1 MRAGDTITDGGVVWR
16 VIDSRVNGFIG
27 EVPNFYERSEL
38 FTPNRTTITTPTKMM
53 VNVNGKG
60 YIGTSVTLNLNSA
73 TSWDTESQTYTDPSN
88 RAGMDFYIYVCDT
101 ETDVPVILLSAN
113 ATVPTGYNAANS
125 RKVGGFHCLC
135 LSVGTIEGHQLS
147 GYLTGDILPL
157 SVWDLKHRPK
167 SDPEG
172 MVYVAG
178 IGRWYDIYLA
188 SWDGNKLVSKFGGT
202 VCDGS
207 STPNWHGE
215 KFAEYIGL
223 VGKQLMFRDEFQ
235 VVAKGSNECT
245 NIYGSRD
252 YGTTGAHVDTNN
264 RRMISH
270 YGLEDCCGYMW
281 QWTRDLFE
289 YYPGADWRTGQFM
302 SGYQWVQWF
311 IYNSSVDSQECGFSF
326 SSLRRP
332 LVGGVVTDSYHAGT
346 RCIRSDLFTGAASD
360 IQYATARGCS
370 DSL

>member
-1 MRAGDTITDGGVVWR
+1 MKVRIQNMRAGDTITDGGVVWR

-270 YGLEDCCGYMW
+270 YGLEDCCGTSNNVY
-281 QWTRDLFE
+281 L
-289 YYPGADWRTGQFM
+289 
-302 SGYQWVQWF
+302 
-311 IYNSSVDSQECGFSF
+311 
-326 SSLRRP
+326 
-332 LVGGVVTDSYHAGT
+332 
-346 RCIRSDLFTGAASD
+346 
-360 IQYATARGCS
+360 
-370 DSL
+370 